1 MRRFVDSLLHHSLIR
16 ANSLTPDDLR
26 HRLKKLGVQKG
37 ARHLTPRPRPR
48 RSTAIE
54 TLIDGE
60 IIETDYGPCFVHLE
74 RYAPDYVHGAYAVGE
89 LLQQSKWVAGRLAD
103 TDGAINLGR
112 TVFIDTETTGLAGG
126 TGTLPFLIGVGTFE
140 GDGSFVVRQFFM
152 RSPAEEPALLLYLS
166 EWLDQFEA
174 MVSFNGRGFDLPILQ
189 TRFTLNRLRPRILR
203 APHLDLLT
211 PARRVWRGR
220 LESCSLKSLEYH
232 VLDVRRDQIDIDGS
246 LIPQLYIDYVRSGD
260 ASEMP
265 RILYHN
271 AYDIVSMVTLATRLI
286 QIFDEDRAAALT
298 AADLYALGKWHAD
311 HAEHDRAE
319 RYLRQALEDLSD
331 ALIVQQA
338 ALRLSLLYKQLDRRA
353 DALGL
358 WEAVA
363 QASQSDALSSIEAC
377 IELAKYYEWH
387 DINLELAVAWTVR
400 ARELAAALPDRF
412 TREEKRADANHR
424 LARLQRKRARD
435 A

>member
-1 MRRFVDSLLHHSLIR
+1 M
-16 ANSLTPDDLR
+16 TPDDLR
-26 HRLKKLGVQKG
+26 NRLKKLGVHKG
-37 ARHLTPRPRPR
+37 ARHVTPRPKPR

-54 TLIDGE
+54 KLIDGE

-89 LLQQSKWVAGRLAD
+89 LLNQSRWVAGRLAD
-103 TDGAINLGR
+103 ADGEIDLSR
-112 TVFIDTETTGLAGG
+112 TVFIDTETTGLVGG

-140 GDGSFVVRQFFM
+140 EDGSFVVRQFFM
-152 RSPAEEPALLLYLS
+152 RSPAEEPALLLHLS
-166 EWLDQFEA
+166 DWLDQFEA
-174 MVSFNGRGFDLPILQ
+174 IVSFNGRGFDLPILQ
-189 TRFTLNRLRPRILR
+189 SRFTLNRLRPRILR

-232 VLDVRRDQIDIDGS
+232 VLDIHRDQIDIDGS
-246 LIPQLYIDYVRSGD
+246 LIPQLYIDYVRTGD

-286 QIFDEDRAAALT
+286 QIFDEERAASLT

-338 ALRLSLLYKQLDRRA
+338 SLRLSLLYKQLDRRA
-353 DALGL
+353 DAIGL

-363 QASQSDALSSIEAC
+363 QAAPADALSSIEAC
-377 IELAKYYEWH
+377 IELAKYFEWH
-387 DINLELAVAWTVR
+387 DINLPQALAWTER
-400 ARELAAALPDRF
+400 ALTIAASLTDRF
-412 TREEKRADANHR
+412 TRSQVLSEVEHR
-424 LARLQRKRARD
+424 QQRLRRKISRTA
-435 A
+435 